1 MQNLL
6 NPSPTAIHELSILN
20 NDRKHVISQFTDFY
34 QDHWQI
40 IELEYNAPQL
50 NLATEEVLL
59 KYVGLGQIPQTI
71 RFWRN
76 PNSVI
81 IGRFQHAKWETNLNA
96 CRAFGT
102 TIHRRSTGGGA
113 VYQDLGNL
121 NWTICC
127 KRDSPLIPKE
137 VPTLIEQLSGSIVHG
152 VRALGLYAQYDPV
165 DTYIHIKQRKIT
177 GMASA
182 IKSRA
187 VLLHGTLLVNSN
199 LNILNQVLQAP
210 TEPIPNIS
218 DKSRPK
224 WVRSKK
230 REVTSLQQ
238 ELGRPVTMKEVISHL
253 SSSFQQNLENNYRS
267 DMI

>member
-102 TIHRRSTGGGA
+102 TIHRRSTGGG
-113 VYQDLGNL
+113 QP
-121 NWTICC
+121 
-127 KRDSPLIPKE
+127 R
-137 VPTLIEQLSGSIVHG
+137 
-152 VRALGLYAQYDPV
+152 
-165 DTYIHIKQRKIT
+165 
-177 GMASA
+177 
-182 IKSRA
+182 
-187 VLLHGTLLVNSN
+187 
-199 LNILNQVLQAP
+199 
-210 TEPIPNIS
+210 
-218 DKSRPK
+218 
-224 WVRSKK
+224 
-230 REVTSLQQ
+230 
-238 ELGRPVTMKEVISHL
+238 
-253 SSSFQQNLENNYRS
+253 
-267 DMI
+267 